1 MENNMNFQELKRL
14 VKTEFRK
21 TLNESSFRHEL
32 PPEEH
37 AAYDRI
43 RDRRHERAV
52 EELKSY
58 ALENFENWAHE
69 EVEDE
74 IAEMFVE
81 DYIHTDQVGFE
92 DAHYI
97 LDLVVDEIQESFLE
111 HYEGEEADELSLDK
125 IFEKVTFYMEDS
137 DY

>member
-1 MENNMNFQELKRL
+1 MNFQELKQL
-14 VKTEFRK
+14 VKTEYK
-21 TLNESSFRHEL
+21 KVLNESSFRHEL
-32 PPEEH
+32 PPEH
-37 AAYDRI
+37 QVQYDRVQ
-43 RDRRHERAV
+43 DSRHERAV